1 MVGLGESYL
10 PAFVLALS
18 ASELAAG
25 LVATVP
31 MLIGAVLQLGAPL
44 LVDRLQSYRRWVI
57 ACAVIQALSFLPLIG
72 MAAIGRISLVW
83 TFLAASVYWAANLG
97 MGPAWNAWAE
107 TLVPLRIR
115 SRFFA
120 RRARLGQLGL
130 LLGFA
135 VGGLLLE
142 SGTQIERTAEA
153 FALLFLIAAASRFR
167 STYFLRVQREPV
179 PPAATNGPAALRSSF
194 SAGRGN
200 LAGPVLR
207 FVLVMQMATWFAG
220 PYFTPYMLVHLR
232 LSYVEFM
239 LLTCTVFLTKVIVLP
254 WMGDVCRRA
263 GAVRVLAISGLL
275 AATVPMLW
283 LISTNLLYL
292 FIIQAFS
299 GTVWAGFEL
308 ATLLLF
314 FEKIPVR
321 QRVATLTL
329 FNLANA
335 IAILIGSCLGA
346 VVLTALGG
354 TAKAYLFLFLCSG
367 VGRALSL
374 LTLVEIRVSRFA
386 SWQVITRSLTLTPAV
401 GSIERP
407 VFTTSEVERR
417 SALDAAFDPFK
428 ASAAELLP
436 MPATA
441 TTCLPSHETIR
452 DGSDVPT

>member
-18 ASELAAG
+18 ANELAAG

-31 MLIGAVLQLGAPL
+31 MLIGAVLQLAAPWF
-44 LVDRLQSYRRWVI
+44 VDRLHSYRKWVI

-72 MAAIGRISLVW
+72 MAASGRISVLW

-115 SRFFA
+115 TRFFA
-120 RRARLGQLGL
+120 RRAKLGQVGL

-135 VGGLLLE
+135 AGGLLLE
-142 SGTQIERTAEA
+142 GGIQTDRTAEA
-153 FALLFLIAAASRFR
+153 FALLFLIAAASRFC
-167 STYFLRVQREPV
+167 SAYFLRVQREPV
-179 PPAATNGPAALRSSF
+179 PPVAPNTLASLRSLLA
-194 SAGRGN
+194 AGRGN

-254 WMGDVCRRA
+254 WMGDICRRV
-263 GAVRVLAISGLL
+263 GAVRLLAISGLL

-283 LISTNLLYL
+283 LVSSNLLYL
-292 FIIQAFS
+292 FTIQAFS

-314 FEKIPVR
+314 FETIPVH

-335 IAILIGSCLGA
+335 VALVLGSCLGA
-346 VVLTALGG
+346 VVLTSLGG
-354 TAKAYLFLFLCSG
+354 TPSAYLFLFLCSG
-367 VGRALSL
+367 VARALSL
-374 LTLVEIRVSRFA
+374 LALAEVRVPRFVR
-386 SWQVITRSLTLTPAV
+386 WEVITRSLTLTPAV

-407 VFTTSEVERR
+407 VFTASEAETR
-417 SALDAAFDPFK
+417 SALDAAFDLFRGP
-428 ASAAELLP
+428 ATDQLP
-436 MPATA
+436 MPATTNA
-441 TTCLPSHETIR
+441 CLSSQEAIK
-452 DGSDVPT
+452 DGSDIPT